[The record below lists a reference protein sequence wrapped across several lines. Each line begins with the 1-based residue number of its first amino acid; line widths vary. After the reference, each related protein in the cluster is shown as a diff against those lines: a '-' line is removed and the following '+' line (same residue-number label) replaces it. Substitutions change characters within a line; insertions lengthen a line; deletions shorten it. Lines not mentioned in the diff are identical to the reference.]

1 MKKKVVYTLGAVLVA
16 AGASAALLAW
26 DLGPGTTPMAKFF
39 LVFFGAIIVLQ
50 CIPALLLFGC
60 LVKEVLF
67 GANKKSALVE
77 SQSKNSASS

>member
-1 MKKKVVYTLGAVLVA
+1 MKRKVVYTSIAVLVA
-16 AGASAALLAW
+16 AGAAAALMAW

-60 LVKEVLF
+60 IVKEVLF
-67 GANKKSALVE
+67 GASRKTALAE
-77 SQSKNSASS
+77 SQSKNSAPS

>member
-60 LVKEVLF
+60 IIKEVLF
-67 GANKKSALVE
+67 GATKKAALVDG
-77 SQSKNSASS
+77 QSKNSASS

>member
-1 MKKKVVYTLGAVLVA
+1 MKKKVIYSLGAVLVA
-16 AGASAALLAW
+16 TGASAALLAW

-60 LVKEVLF
+60 IIKEVLF
-67 GANKKSALVE
+67 GANKNAALAE
-77 SQSKNSASS
+77 SQSKTNAS